1 MKIKI
6 LSMFLSLVM
15 VVILVS
21 NLELSVSAAREVG
34 DYTDRQGL
42 RYRLY
47 DDKTAT
53 VIGSQLREEIII
65 PEKVN
70 GYTVTRIGI
79 DAVKV
84 RSRLIISKTV
94 EVIEYYAISG
104 MEYSV
109 IFLSGSNLREVEQGG
124 FYGNKVTIFT
134 HGGNG
139 ECDRIKELVRGYW
152 NLGMSVVDHSA
163 FYDEK
168 MGFDGTKH
176 WYDVKCTECGFG
188 KKVGLE
194 EHNYEIVSKDGGEVH
209 TCKTCNKK
217 FFYKNGL
224 KYELESSEKAN
235 VVGVTKNLSGL
246 VVIPEKVAGRT
257 VKKLK
262 DGAFDEAHCSEVSSI
277 EIPKGV
283 RCIEENSLKGCKSLN
298 KIIMAPNSDLSNG
311 DKLGTDTFGGTNNKV
326 NIFAQEK
333 DKKQEKNL
341 KDKFGNTLHSF
352 LRPSRHAYFSN
363 HSKFNVESGGWNCS
377 ECSAIKDNRVDEI
390 ENNPDKSD
398 NLVSDFVP
406 TKEKSDDLVS
416 DFISTKEKSDD
427 LVSDFVPTKEKS
439 DDLVSGFVS
448 TKETENSS
456 KLDTT
461 VQNSQKAVISAN
473 NFKTGDTSNIILLV
487 DAIILSLV
495 LCLLITRKRKLDK

>member
-1 MKIKI
+1 MI
-6 LSMFLSLVM
+6 F
-15 VVILVS
+15 
-21 NLELSVSAAREVG
+21 E
-34 DYTDRQGL
+34 
-42 RYRLY
+42 
-47 DDKTAT
+47 
-53 VIGSQLREEIII
+53 
-65 PEKVN
+65 
-70 GYTVTRIGI
+70 GY
-79 DAVKV
+79 
-84 RSRLIISKTV
+84 
-94 EVIEYYAISG
+94 
-104 MEYSV
+104 
-109 IFLSGSNLREVEQGG
+109 
-124 FYGNKVTIFT
+124 
-134 HGGNG
+134 
-139 ECDRIKELVRGYW
+139 
-152 NLGMSVVDHSA
+152 
-163 FYDEK
+163 
-168 MGFDGTKH
+168 
-176 WYDVKCTECGFG
+176 
-188 KKVGLE
+188 
-194 EHNYEIVSKDGGEVH
+194 NYEIVSKDGGEVH

-235 VVGVTKNLSGL
+235 VVGVTKYLKGS

-262 DGAFDEAHCSEVSSI
+262 DGAFDKANCSRVSSI

-283 RCIEENSLKGCKSLN
+283 RCIEEKSLIGCKSLN
-298 KIIMAPNSDLSNG
+298 KIIMAPNSDLSNC

-326 NIFAQEK
+326 NIFAHEK

-352 LRPSRHAYFSN
+352 WHLSRHAYFSN
-363 HSKFNVESGGWNCS
+363 HGKFNVESGGWSCS

-398 NLVSDFVP
+398 DLVLGFMP
-406 TKEKSDDLVS
+406 TKEKSDDLVPG
-416 DFISTKEKSDD
+416 FI
-427 LVSDFVPTKEKS
+427 P
-439 DDLVSGFVS
+439 

-473 NFKTGDTSNIILLV
+473 NFKTGDTSNIILLA

>member
-34 DYTDRQGL
+34 DYTDSQGL
-42 RYRLY
+42 MYKLY

-53 VIGSQLREEIII
+53 VIGSQLREETII
-65 PEKVN
+65 PERVN
-70 GYTVTRIGI
+70 GYTVTRIGL
-79 DAVKV
+79 DAVKI

-326 NIFAQEK
+326 NIFAHEK

-406 TKEKSDDLVS
+406 TKEKSDDLVPG
-416 DFISTKEKSDD
+416 FI
-427 LVSDFVPTKEKS
+427 
-439 DDLVSGFVS
+439 S

>member
-34 DYTDRQGL
+34 DYTDSQGL

-53 VIGSQLREEIII
+53 VIGSQSIEEIII

-70 GYTVTRIGI
+70 GYNVTRIGL
-79 DAVKV
+79 DAVKI

-262 DGAFDEAHCSEVSSI
+262 DGAFDEAHVV
-277 EIPKGV
+277 K
-283 RCIEENSLKGCKSLN
+283 
-298 KIIMAPNSDLSNG
+298 
-311 DKLGTDTFGGTNNKV
+311 
-326 NIFAQEK
+326 
-333 DKKQEKNL
+333 
-341 KDKFGNTLHSF
+341 
-352 LRPSRHAYFSN
+352 
-363 HSKFNVESGGWNCS
+363 
-377 ECSAIKDNRVDEI
+377 
-390 ENNPDKSD
+390 
-398 NLVSDFVP
+398 
-406 TKEKSDDLVS
+406 
-416 DFISTKEKSDD
+416 
-427 LVSDFVPTKEKS
+427 
-439 DDLVSGFVS
+439 
-448 TKETENSS
+448 
-456 KLDTT
+456 
-461 VQNSQKAVISAN
+461 
-473 NFKTGDTSNIILLV
+473 
-487 DAIILSLV
+487 
-495 LCLLITRKRKLDK
+495 

>member
-34 DYTDRQGL
+34 DYTDSQGL
-42 RYRLY
+42 MYKLY

-53 VIGSQLREEIII
+53 VIGSQLREETII
-65 PEKVN
+65 PERVN
-70 GYTVTRIGI
+70 GYTVTRIGL
-79 DAVKV
+79 DAVKI

-139 ECDRIKELVRGYW
+139 ECDRIRELVQGYW
-152 NLGMSVVDHSA
+152 NWGMSFVDHSA
-163 FYDEK
+163 SYAEE
-168 MGFDGTKH
+168 MGCDGTQH
-176 WYDVKCTECGFG
+176 WHNVKCTECNLD
-188 KKVGLE
+188 KKVIFEGY
-194 EHNYEIVSKDGGEVH
+194 NYEIVSKDGGEVH

-235 VVGVTKNLSGL
+235 VVGVTKYLKGS

-262 DGAFDEAHCSEVSSI
+262 DGAFDKANCSEVSSI

-326 NIFAQEK
+326 NIFAHEK

-352 LRPSRHAYFSN
+352 WPSRHAYFSN
-363 HSKFNVESGGWNCS
+363 HGKFNVESGGWNCG

-416 DFISTKEKSDD
+416 GFI
-427 LVSDFVPTKEKS
+427 
-439 DDLVSGFVS
+439 S